1 MIFKVLAVV
10 VEQFLHV
17 YWISCCKK
25 YLVSKGDIFTPFC
38 YKFIQV
44 TACKKLT
51 Y

>member
-1 MIFKVLAVV
+1 MTFKVLVLV
-10 VEQFLHV
+10 VEQFLT
-17 YWISCCKK
+17 Y
-25 YLVSKGDIFTPFC
+25 IFIPFWFC